1 MFCDPAA
8 AAWQAA
14 GQPPVDAAPPQP
26 AGRCGRCGAEEPTV
40 LSSQIIS
47 QEFTGLDGWP
57 FGSRRLCVPCAWA
70 YSHKLSTA
78 PSLLI
83 TTATVD
89 EYSKGTDLLAVLLA
103 GPLPTSAAVVF
114 PTSRRRHILPAAKWG
129 HLAVDGLVLR
139 WDARAAERL
148 RDVAWLRGEIG
159 ATWPQL
165 GQPAPPARLLT
176 SRPSDQWA
184 PIMRAWEQ
192 LADWRSVPP
201 LWDAARILTNRQR
214 GESGVAAVI

>member
-1 MFCDPAA
+1 M
-8 AAWQAA
+8 
-14 GQPPVDAAPPQP
+14 
-26 AGRCGRCGAEEPTV
+26 
-40 LSSQIIS
+40 
-47 QEFTGLDGWP
+47 
-57 FGSRRLCVPCAWA
+57 
-70 YSHKLSTA
+70 
-78 PSLLI
+78 LI
-83 TTATVD
+83 TPTTVE

-103 GPLPTSAAVVF
+103 GPLTTSAAVVF

-129 HLAVDGLVLR
+129 CLAVDGLVLR
-139 WDARAAERL
+139 WDTRAAERL

-176 SRPSDQWA
+176 SRPSDRWA

-201 LWDAARILTNRQR
+201 LWDAARILTNRPR